1 MDGHRRTQADAGRT
15 PGRTDPYGLPDKSID
30 TSFDRLTQRQYCD
43 MGGVG
48 QGSSGGA
55 AQQEGAWGAAALACA
70 VGTHLELCG
79 GREMGVEE

>member
-55 AQQEGAWGAAALACA
+55 AQQEGAWVDLCQGSAYRCMPMLSAI
-70 VGTHLELCG
+70 VTRELLL
-79 GREMGVEE
+79 